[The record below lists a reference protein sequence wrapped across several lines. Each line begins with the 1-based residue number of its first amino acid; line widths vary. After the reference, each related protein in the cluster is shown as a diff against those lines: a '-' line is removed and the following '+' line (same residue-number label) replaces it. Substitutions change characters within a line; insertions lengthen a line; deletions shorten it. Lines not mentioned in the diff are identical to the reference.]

1 MYIQGLCVSAL
12 LGALFVLQPTS
23 AGSLAAP
30 ASTPSG
36 HLVLVVDGDANQL
49 RVSHVVQKDTAF
61 GGVPKGLTSA
71 YELSIRDA
79 AGAELGRYP
88 IDLAHFDLEPA
99 HVGRPLQVTGDIVRD
114 SHVTMLLNAP
124 AFPAAADYV
133 FLRAGAVIGRQ
144 TGLELQRLQ
153 DGGK

>member
-1 MYIQGLCVSAL
+1 MYIQGLGVSAL
-12 LGALFVLQPTS
+12 LGAIFVLQPNS
-23 AGSLAAP
+23 AGPIAAP

-49 RVSHVVQKDTAF
+49 RVSRVVPKATAF

-88 IDLAHFDLEPA
+88 VDLAHFDLEPT

-114 SHVTMLLNAP
+114 SHVTMLMNVP
-124 AFPAAADYV
+124 DFPQAADYV
-133 FLRAGAVIGRQ
+133 FLRAGAELGRQ

-153 DGGK
+153 GGGK